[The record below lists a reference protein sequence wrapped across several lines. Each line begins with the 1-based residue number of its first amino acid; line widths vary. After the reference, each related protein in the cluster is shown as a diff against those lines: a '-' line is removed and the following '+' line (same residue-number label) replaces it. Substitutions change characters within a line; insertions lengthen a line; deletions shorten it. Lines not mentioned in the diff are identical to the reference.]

1 MSDASIPCVVIDES
15 LPDWHPPE
23 DAGIIIT
30 HMHYRWEEL
39 SKLRKILDRDRVP
52 ILVLSDGIL
61 EYRNTWEN
69 PGLPDGSLFQ
79 PLFGHKLACI
89 GRGQSRVIES
99 WGNAGKCEVVG
110 LPRLDAIE
118 SGAVAPVQT
127 SGPFRILIA
136 TANTPS
142 FNDSQRATVVDS
154 LKAVQA
160 WFESKPA
167 VGERPVKVT
176 WRLSDG
182 LDEALGVG
190 DGVDPEDRP
199 PIGEVIEEV
208 DAVITTPSTMY
219 LESVLRGRPTAI
231 LDFHNSPQYVTS
243 AWTVSAAEQLD
254 QVIGELADPPLP
266 KMMFQQHVMN
276 EQLECQTPAKP
287 RLLRLIET
295 MVRSGEQA
303 RVNRAPIELPSR
315 ILADTRQDGGIGS
328 SSIDMADLYKNNPA
342 FQDLELRRLQV
353 ELSAAVARL
362 EQMPAELAEKNRYI
376 AKLMRS
382 LDRSRVRVE
391 DMHNRV
397 VAIRKRFGVEPAV
410 PEDEK

>member
-1 MSDASIPCVVIDES
+1 MSDTSIPCVVIDES

-295 MVRSGEQA
+295 MIKSGEQA
-303 RVNRAPIELPSR
+303 RVNRVPIELPAR
-315 ILADTRQDGGIGS
+315 ILTNAQQEGWIGAPS
-328 SSIDMADLYKNNPA
+328 FDMADLYKNNPA